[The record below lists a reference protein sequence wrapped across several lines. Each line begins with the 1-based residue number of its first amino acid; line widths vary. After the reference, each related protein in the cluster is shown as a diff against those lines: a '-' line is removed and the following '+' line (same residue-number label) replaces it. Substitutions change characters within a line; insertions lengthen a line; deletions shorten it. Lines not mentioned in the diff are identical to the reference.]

1 MMKSAIGFL
10 GLTGPLVFGLAL
22 ATAPATAQSLKIGYV
37 NTARLE
43 TESVPAQR
51 AMEELR
57 KEFEPRERQIIEL
70 QQQIKVDQ
78 DKFTAAKSAG
88 TMPAADLQQ
97 LGNSIATRMRDS
109 DNMVYGMQAD
119 FEQRKKERGAKL
131 IEESVGVIR
140 AVAEQGKYDLIVHE
154 AAFVRSAVDITDQVL
169 KELARR
175 AGN

>member
-1 MMKSAIGFL
+1 MMKSAIGL
-10 GLTGPLVFGLAL
+10 IACSLAL
-22 ATAPATAQSLKIGYV
+22 ATAPASAQSLKIGFV
-37 NTARLE
+37 NTSRLE
-43 TESVPAQR
+43 TESVQAKR

-57 KEFEPRERQIIEL
+57 KEFEPREKQIVEL
-70 QQQIKVDQ
+70 QQQIKADQ
-78 DKFTAAKSAG
+78 ERFAAGKG
-88 TMPAADLQQ
+88 TMPAADLQA

-109 DNMVYGMQAD
+109 DNMVYAMQGE

-131 IEESVGVIR
+131 IEETVVVIR
-140 AVAEQGKYDLIVHE
+140 AVAEQEKYDLIVHE

>member
-1 MMKSAIGFL
+1 MKSAL
-10 GLTGPLVFGLAL
+10 GLISPIFFGLAL
-22 ATAPATAQSLKIGYV
+22 ATSPATAQSLKIGFV
-37 NTARLE
+37 NTSRLE

-57 KEFEPRERQIIEL
+57 KEFEPREKQIVELQRQIKI
-70 QQQIKVDQ
+70 DQ
-78 DKFTAAKSAG
+78 DRFNAAKAANS
-88 TMPAADLQQ
+88 MPAAELQQ

-109 DNMVYGMQAD
+109 DNMVYGLQAD

>member
-1 MMKSAIGFL
+1 MKSAIGLISPIFI
-10 GLTGPLVFGLAL
+10 GLAL
-22 ATAPATAQSLKIGYV
+22 AAAPATAQSLKIGFV
-37 NTARLE
+37 NTSRLE
-43 TESVPAQR
+43 AESVQAQR

-57 KEFEPRERQIIEL
+57 KEFEPRERQIVEL
-70 QQQIKVDQ
+70 QRQIKIDQ
-78 DKFTAAKSAG
+78 DKFNAAKAANS
-88 TMPAADLQQ
+88 MPADELQQ

>member
-1 MMKSAIGFL
+1 MTKAAIVL
-10 GLTGPLVFGLAL
+10 IACALAL
-22 ATAPATAQSLKIGYV
+22 SAAPAAAQQNIKIGYV

-43 TESVPAQR
+43 NESVQAQR

-57 KEFEPRERQIIEL
+57 KEFEPREKQILEFQREIKADQDRFAAGKATMPPAEL
-70 QQQIKVDQ
+70 Q
-78 DKFTAAKSAG
+78 A
-88 TMPAADLQQ
+88 

-109 DNMVYGMQAD
+109 DTMVFGMQAD

-131 IEESVGVIR
+131 IEDAVKVIH

-154 AAFVRSAVDITDQVL
+154 AAYVRSAVDITDQVL
-169 KELARR
+169 KEMARR